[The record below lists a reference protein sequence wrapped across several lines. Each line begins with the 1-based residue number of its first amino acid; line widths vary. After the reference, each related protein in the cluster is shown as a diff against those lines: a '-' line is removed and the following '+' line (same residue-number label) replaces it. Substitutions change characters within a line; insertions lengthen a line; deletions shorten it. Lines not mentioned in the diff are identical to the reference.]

1 MISPSS
7 YYGVEKHRG
16 YLRITC
22 SADLYKLQDLMD
34 RLEVHLKQNRLKK
47 QDRLKQGI
55 EEQLELLKKVN
66 PTTAVK
72 LPLLT
77 NTTNAST
84 ATALE
89 LKNENKNL
97 QQHLLLIK
105 RLINRVTPEGRVRAA
120 TLIQAAYRGHKA
132 RNTTIEINKN
142 QDDEWFNFVERVSP
156 QTNIGFNSYLKQ
168 LSVSERLEFEL
179 WKEHLREKESSVSA
193 NFFIN
198 AMSYSVLNPYVALLV
213 FVGLTSGIVAC
224 LGLASMSAVGLAAAS
239 IVGVG
244 TLTMGL
250 SFFSQSIKTHFSRD
264 YSLDK
269 YSENIQPCMS

>member
-1 MISPSS
+1 
-7 YYGVEKHRG
+7 
-16 YLRITC
+16 
-22 SADLYKLQDLMD
+22 
-34 RLEVHLKQNRLKK
+34 
-47 QDRLKQGI
+47 
-55 EEQLELLKKVN
+55 
-66 PTTAVK
+66 
-72 LPLLT
+72 
-77 NTTNAST
+77 
-84 ATALE
+84 
-89 LKNENKNL
+89 
-97 QQHLLLIK
+97 LLLIK
-105 RLINRVTPEGRVRAA
+105 RLNNRVTPEGRVRAA

-132 RNTTIEINKN
+132 RTATREINKN

-156 QTNIGFNSYLKQ
+156 QPNNGFNSYLKQ

-224 LGLASMSAVGLAAAS
+224 LGLASMSAIGLAAAS

-264 YSLDK
+264 YSLEK